1 MSVPAWPES
10 LPQVLLVAGYSQSPA
25 DVIIKSDMDAGPAK
39 VRRRF
44 TAGVKPVSGT
54 MILSAAQLTT
64 FQTFFMD
71 TLLGGS
77 LRFSWTT
84 PPAHTDACEMRFTA
98 IPTWTKIGGSYY
110 EISLSLE
117 VLP

>member
-1 MSVPAWPES
+1 MIPAWNAG
-10 LPQVLLVAGYSQSPA
+10 LPQTLFVPGYSQSPPDIA
-25 DVIIKSDMDAGPAK
+25 LKSPMDAGPDK

-44 TAGVKPVSGT
+44 TAGIAPVAGT
-54 MILSAAQLTT
+54 MIMTAAQLVT
-64 FQTFFMD
+64 FQTFYNT

-84 PPAHTDACEMRFTA
+84 PPAHSVACEMRFTA
-98 IPTWTKIGGSYY
+98 VPTWTKIESEY
-110 EISLSLE
+110 EVNLSLE